1 MTTTTLGRRLPLIGW
16 SPSVDGLGRVE
27 ARRMLRHP
35 AYWFGLAYVAWLA
48 TLGTNDV
55 VHGRAETWNLVYWIT
70 MIGVCMVYAPLT
82 VISANR
88 VAAATFRRRVR
99 EPLDATPLHAR
110 QRTIGAIL
118 GLLRGPVLIGVA
130 AMVIMSAVAPLTAP
144 KAGDPVN
151 GIYGRGVLEHL
162 QVPVL
167 ILGAGLLGIAL
178 ARWVPM
184 PGALPLVM
192 LTLWFGVQGLYA
204 PADAGG
210 AVHAPTWFAP
220 WIMWAAE
227 NVGLAPDHVLGQE
240 MWHLAYLLGLSVL
253 AGVAALLR
261 TPGNRRGLWIIA
273 AIAVLVT
280 GLAGWQ
286 QLG

>member
-1 MTTTTLGRRLPLIGW
+1 MSSITLGQRLPLIGW
-16 SPSVDGLGRVE
+16 SPSAGGLGRVE

-35 AYWFGLAYVAWLA
+35 AYWFALAWLA
-48 TLGTNDV
+48 LLAAGSTLDV
-55 VHGRAETWNLVYWIT
+55 VRGREEAWNAVYGAT
-70 MIGVCMVYAPLT
+70 MIGICLLYAPLT

-88 VAAATFRRRVR
+88 VAAAAFRRRVR
-99 EPLDATPLHAR
+99 EPLDAAPVDAR

-118 GLLRGPVLIGVA
+118 GLLRGPVLVGVA
-130 AMVIMSAVAPLTAP
+130 AMVVMSAVAPLTAP
-144 KAGDPVN
+144 NAGDPAN

-178 ARWVPM
+178 ARWAPVP
-184 PGALPLVM
+184 GVLPVVV
-192 LTLWFGVQGLYA
+192 LTLWVGTQGLYA
-204 PADAGG
+204 PADANGV
-210 AVHAPTWFAP
+210 VHAPTWFAP
-220 WIMWAAE
+220 WIVWAAE
-227 NVGLAPDHVLGQE
+227 NAGLAVDHPLGQE

-261 TPGNRRGLWIIA
+261 TPGNRRGLWVTA
-273 AIAVLVT
+273 AIAVIVT
-280 GLAGWQ
+280 GLAAWQ

>member
-1 MTTTTLGRRLPLIGW
+1 MSSITLGQRLPLVGW
-16 SPSVDGLGRVE
+16 SASAGGLGRVE

-35 AYWFGLAYVAWLA
+35 AYWFGLAYLVLLSTYA
-48 TLGTNDV
+48 TIDV
-55 VHGRAETWNLVYWIT
+55 VRGRDDIWNAVYGIT
-70 MIGVCMVYAPLT
+70 MIGICMLYAPLT

-88 VAAATFRRRVR
+88 VAAAAFRRRVR
-99 EPLDATPLHAR
+99 EPLDAAPVDAR

-118 GLLRGPVLIGVA
+118 GLLRGPVLVGVA

-151 GIYGRGVLEHL
+151 GIYDRGVLEHL

-178 ARWVPM
+178 ARWVPV
-184 PGALPLVM
+184 PGVLPLVM
-192 LTLWFGVQGLYA
+192 LTLWFGTSALYA
-204 PADAGG
+204 PADANGV
-210 AVHAPTWFAP
+210 VHAPTWFAP
-220 WIMWAAE
+220 WIVWAAE
-227 NVGLAPDHVLGQE
+227 NAGLAVNYPLGQE

-261 TPGNRRGLWIIA
+261 TPGNRRGLWVTA
-273 AIAVLVT
+273 AIAVIVT
-280 GLAGWQ
+280 GLAAWQ